1 MIEKD
6 KIKINKSYFS
16 YEKNIFLF
24 LKYLDLYLM
33 PYLLTKS
40 LLSFDHYIFK
50 SFYIFLISFFSNTFS
65 AISGGGAGLLQLP
78 ALILSGVPYYQALA
92 SHKLATVALGIGG
105 SLRNYKSL
113 GNDISVAWQILIF
126 GLPGVILGAS
136 VVEYIS
142 EKYLYLIL
150 GIISILLAFYSFLKP
165 DLGLSSGNKK
175 LNFVHKIRF
184 LIFIFFIGI
193 LNGSIS
199 SGTGL
204 LVTML
209 LIKTFEMDFL
219 RAISLTFFTVGIFW
233 NFIGAVFL
241 TRIGSV
247 PSNILLALIIGS
259 FTGGYLGAHISKI
272 SGNTLIKKTFITV
285 CILVGISLLMKS
297 IKSFF

>member
-1 MIEKD
+1 
-6 KIKINKSYFS
+6 
-16 YEKNIFLF
+16 
-24 LKYLDLYLM
+24 M
-33 PYLLTKS
+33 PYLLTTLVDSGDNS
-40 LLSFDHYIFK
+40 LYKIISIF
-50 SFYIFLISFFSNTFS
+50 FISFFSNTFS

-78 ALILSGVPYYQALA
+78 ALILFGVPYYQALA

-113 GNDISVAWQILIF
+113 GKDISVAWQILIF
-126 GLPGVILGAS
+126 GLPGVILGS
-136 VVEYIS
+136 SIVEYIS

-184 LIFIFFIGI
+184 LIFIFLIGI

-204 LVTML
+204 LVTIL
-209 LIKTFEMDFL
+209 LIKTFGMDFL

-233 NFIGAVFL
+233 NFTGAIFL
-241 TRIGSV
+241 SKIGSV
-247 PSNILLALIIGS
+247 PLNILFLLVVGS
-259 FTGGYLGAHISKI
+259 FTGGYFGAHLSKLK
-272 SGNTLIKKTFITV
+272 GNRLIKKTFTIV
-285 CILVGISLLMKS
+285 CLFVGISLLIKS
-297 IKSFF
+297 ILGFLY

>member
-1 MIEKD
+1 MLYSTSIF
-6 KIKINKSYFS
+6 IFS
-16 YEKNIFLF
+16 PEY
-24 LKYLDLYLM
+24 
-33 PYLLTKS
+33 S
-40 LLSFDHYIFK
+40 LFK
-50 SFYIFLISFFSNTFS
+50 SITIFLISFFSNTFS

-113 GNDISVAWQILIF
+113 GNDISIAWQILIF
-126 GLPGVILGAS
+126 GLPGVILGS
-136 VVEYIS
+136 SIVEFIS

-165 DLGLSSGNKK
+165 DLGLSSGNNK
-175 LNFVHKIRF
+175 LNLFHKIRF
-184 LIFIFFIGI
+184 LLFIFLIGI

-204 LVTML
+204 LVTIL

-233 NFIGAVFL
+233 NFMGALFL
-241 TRIGSV
+241 TKIGSV
-247 PSNILLALIIGS
+247 PSNILIILIIGS
-259 FTGGYLGAHISKI
+259 FTGGYFGAHLSKLN
-272 SGNTLIKKTFITV
+272 GNILIKKTFTTI
-285 CILVGISLLMKS
+285 GISLLIKFQ
-297 IKSFF
+297 KSFL

>member
-1 MIEKD
+1 MLCLL
-6 KIKINKSYFS
+6 S
-16 YEKNIFLF
+16 IFLVNS
-24 LKYLDLYLM
+24 DH
-33 PYLLTKS
+33 S
-40 LLSFDHYIFK
+40 LLISI
-50 SFYIFLISFFSNTFS
+50 YIFLISFFSNTFS
-65 AISGGGAGLLQLP
+65 AISGGGAGLIQLP

-105 SLRNYKSL
+105 SLRNYKSI

-136 VVEYIS
+136 VVDYIS

-165 DLGLSSGNKK
+165 NLGLTSGNKK
-175 LNFVHKIRF
+175 LNVVHKIRF
-184 LIFIFFIGI
+184 LIFIFLIGI

-204 LVTML
+204 LVTIL
-209 LIKTFEMDFL
+209 LVKTFEMDFL
-219 RAISLTFFTVGIFW
+219 RAISMTFFTVGIFW

-241 TRIGSV
+241 ARIGSL
-247 PSNILLALIIGS
+247 PSNILILLIIGS
-259 FTGGYLGAHISKI
+259 FTGGYFGAHLSKLN
-272 SGNTLIKKTFITV
+272 GNILIKKTFIAV
-285 CILVGISLLMKS
+285 CMLIGISLLIKF